1 MNFRNAGFNHEMQSP
16 YFNPN
21 DDKAL
26 ANSRNS
32 RDDFLGYENKNN
44 DGSELIS
51 NGVQKNHECGKAG
64 RVLIYWQRVNISE

>member
-1 MNFRNAGFNHEMQSP
+1 MQSH

-44 DGSELIS
+44 DGSELI
-51 NGVQKNHECGKAG
+51 
-64 RVLIYWQRVNISE
+64 